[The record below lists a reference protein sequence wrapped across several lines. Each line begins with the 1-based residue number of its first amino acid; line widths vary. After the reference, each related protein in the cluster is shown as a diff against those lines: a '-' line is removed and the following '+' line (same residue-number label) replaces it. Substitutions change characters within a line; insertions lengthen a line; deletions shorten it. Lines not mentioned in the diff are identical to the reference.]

1 MTRFSIEI
9 PPRRGR
15 RIPQSRGGST
25 RIRLP
30 VEIIDHIVGYLEN
43 EGVGDRLVIGGR
55 LSLASKQLFEYGRR
69 VIWNYTA
76 IVCTDRN
83 RRFATELAA
92 RRDLLSHVR
101 SLVFQL
107 QAADQSSAGWVSH
120 MLAILKGCSCALKI
134 LNCGLQFGLLDR
146 SGQSLAFRHVKDL
159 IELARLP
166 MAATLESLGLHVVLG
181 TNIDVSRSDIGV
193 VELGSALDAFV
204 KLEYLHI
211 QSTWAAPLPAGQ
223 VVVTGKRRFE
233 ALYFNDQGMGGQPS
247 LAHLL
252 SPCIDPSETKH
263 LWINVGLSQF
273 GGPDLL
279 TNFVNLK
286 SVHLNA
292 KPGARFTAA
301 LPEWVAGLS
310 HLEHLQTVHLG
321 PKEPVAGLQ
330 TTLSP
335 STVALDVLLASLPPS
350 IKTYKV
356 EQVYFV
362 NNLALDFFPHRE
374 YLLYDHGLGDIDL
387 SKSVVV
393 RLADRDYD
401 RLRFE
406 LGRMSGPGGTTLW
419 GIYRALKEL

>member
-30 VEIIDHIVGYLEN
+30 AEIIDHIVGYLEN
-43 EGVGDRLVIGGR
+43 EGVRNRLVIGGR
-55 LSLASKQLFEYGRR
+55 LSLASKQLREYGRR
-69 VIWNYTA
+69 VIWTHT
-76 IVCTDRN
+76 IIFCDDRN
-83 RRFATELAA
+83 RRFATELAT

-101 SLVFQL
+101 TLAFKL

-120 MLAILKGCSCALKI
+120 MLAILKGCSRGLKI
-134 LNCGLQFGLLDR
+134 NCGLQFELLDR
-146 SGQSLAFRHVKDL
+146 GGQSLAFRHVKDL

-166 MAATLESLGLHVVLG
+166 MAATLRSLALHVVLG
-181 TNIDVSRSDIGV
+181 SDIGV
-193 VELGSALDAFV
+193 VELGSALNTFV
-204 KLEYLHI
+204 RLESLHI
-211 QSTWAAPLPAGQ
+211 QSTWAAPHLAGQ
-223 VVVTGKRRFE
+223 VSMTGEHRFE

-247 LAHLL
+247 LADLL
-252 SPCIDPSETKH
+252 WPCIDPSETKH

-292 KPGARFTAA
+292 HSDARLTEA
-301 LPEWVAGLS
+301 LPTWVAGLS
-310 HLEHLQTVHLG
+310 HLEHLQSVHLG
-321 PKEPVAGLQ
+321 PKKPVDGLQ
-330 TTLSP
+330 TTLSL

-350 IKTYKV
+350 IETYKV

-374 YLLYDHGLGDIDL
+374 YLLHNHGLGAIDL
-387 SKSVVV
+387 SKSVIV
-393 RLADRDYD
+393 RLADRDFD
-401 RLRFE
+401 LRRFE
-406 LGRMSGPGGTTLW
+406 LGRMNGPGGTTHW
-419 GIYRALKEL
+419 GIYGPLIVL